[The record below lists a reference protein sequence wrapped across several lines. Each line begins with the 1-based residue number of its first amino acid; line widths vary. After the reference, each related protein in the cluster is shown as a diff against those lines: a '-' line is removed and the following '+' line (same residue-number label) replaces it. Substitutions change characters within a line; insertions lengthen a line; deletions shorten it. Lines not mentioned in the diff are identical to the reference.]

1 MVSVA
6 IYEKPLATPL
16 LNLVMNESRIQGS
29 LCYTAAD
36 FEAVIALM
44 AEGAYDTTGW
54 VTPIPIDDVIDE
66 GFEALHAGTKMKVL
80 VDPTIWR
87 RRHHDMPT
95 GRQGRPGHR
104 RAAAASAAA
113 SRCGWPATAP
123 TSRWSTSGPTA
134 STRVAEEIAE
144 IGSKATT
151 FVADV
156 SDRDQVFAA
165 VEHAAT
171 ALGGFDIMVNNAGIA
186 LVGPIAD
193 VTPEDVAKIWAI
205 NVDGVLWGIQAAVA
219 KFKELGPG
227 RGKIINA
234 SSIAGHDGFAMLGVY
249 SATKFAVRALTQ
261 AAAKEHAADGITVNA
276 YCPGVVGTDMWV
288 EIDKR
293 FAELTGAA
301 EGETYEK
308 FVGGI
313 ALGRA
318 ETPDDVAGFVSY
330 LAGPDA
336 DYMTGQAGLIDGGLV
351 YR

>member
-1 MVSVA
+1 MSLQGKVA
-6 IYEKPLATPL
+6 
-16 LNLVMNESRIQGS
+16 LVTG
-29 LCYTAAD
+29 AARGIGRG
-36 FEAVIALM
+36 IALRL
-44 AEGAYDTTGW
+44 ARDGA
-54 VTPIPIDDVIDE
+54 DV
-66 GFEALHAGTKMKVL
+66 AL
-80 VDPTIWR
+80 VDV
-87 RRHHDMPT
+87 
-95 GRQGRPGHR
+95 RPDGIN
-104 RAAAASAAA
+104 A
-113 SRCGWPATAP
+113 
-123 TSRWSTSGPTA
+123 
-134 STRVAEEIAE
+134 VADEVTE
-144 IGSKATT
+144 IGCKATT

-165 VEHAAT
+165 VDRAAS

-193 VTPEDVAKIWAI
+193 VTPEDIEKLWAI
-205 NVDGVLWGIQAAVA
+205 NVNGVLWGTQAAVA
-219 KFKELGPG
+219 KFKQNGTK
-227 RGKIINA
+227 GKIINA
-234 SSIAGHDGFAMLGVY
+234 SSIAGHDGFAMLGPY
-249 SATKFAVRALTQ
+249 SASKFAVRALTQ

-293 FAELTGAA
+293 FAALTGAA

>member
-1 MVSVA
+1 MSLHGKVA
-6 IYEKPLATPL
+6 
-16 LNLVMNESRIQGS
+16 LVTG
-29 LCYTAAD
+29 AARGIGRG
-36 FEAVIALM
+36 IALRL
-44 AEGAYDTTGW
+44 ARDGAD
-54 VTPIPIDDVIDE
+54 I
-66 GFEALHAGTKMKVL
+66 AL
-80 VDPTIWR
+80 VDI
-87 RRHHDMPT
+87 
-95 GRQGRPGHR
+95 RPEGI
-104 RAAAASAAA
+104 
-113 SRCGWPATAP
+113 
-123 TSRWSTSGPTA
+123 SG
-134 STRVAEEIAE
+134 VADEIAE
-144 IGSKATT
+144 IGCKATT
-151 FVADV
+151 YVADV

-165 VEHAAT
+165 VDHAAT

-193 VTPEDVAKIWAI
+193 VTPEEAARVWAI
-205 NVDGVLWGIQAAVA
+205 NVNGVLWGTQAAAA
-219 KFKELGPG
+219 KFKQLST

-249 SATKFAVRALTQ
+249 SASKFAVRALTQ
-261 AAAKEHAADGITVNA
+261 AAAKKHAADVITVNA

-301 EGETYEK
+301 EGETYDK

-336 DYMTGQAGLIDGGLV
+336 DYMTGQSGLIDGGLV

>member
-1 MVSVA
+1 MSAPLTGKVA
-6 IYEKPLATPL
+6 VVTGAGRGIG
-16 LNLVMNESRIQGS
+16 RG
-29 LCYTAAD
+29 
-36 FEAVIALM
+36 IALRL
-44 AEGAYDTTGW
+44 ARDGA
-54 VTPIPIDDVIDE
+54 DV
-66 GFEALHAGTKMKVL
+66 AL
-80 VDPTIWR
+80 VDLGQDGI
-87 RRHHDMPT
+87 
-95 GRQGRPGHR
+95 G
-104 RAAAASAAA
+104 A
-113 SRCGWPATAP
+113 
-123 TSRWSTSGPTA
+123 
-134 STRVAEEIAE
+134 VAAE
-144 IGSKATT
+144 IVELGSRATT

-165 VEHAAT
+165 VDHAVS

-186 LVGPIAD
+186 LVAPLVD
-193 VTPEDVAKIWAI
+193 TRPEDVAKIWAV
-205 NVDGVLWGIQAAVA
+205 NVDGVLWGIQAAVT
-219 KFKELGPG
+219 KLKELGHP
-227 RGKIINA
+227 GKIINA

-261 AAAKEHAADGITVNA
+261 AAAKEHAVDGITVNA

-301 EGETYEK
+301 EGETYDK

-351 YR
+351 FR